1 MNHRVRRL
9 PKLIVGLMLLGC
21 AAGSG
26 LLSTAWAYIPPAGHL
41 PRLDIDMSLQFP
53 DTVRTGDTV
62 SISMT
67 YRLLQPIPEPERGA
81 ATFASINWAVRHCH
95 GSFQFLD
102 YAPWI
107 YDTLSVGDVRTIE
120 RKIVPTKPGCAA
132 VVGAVTSGIPW
143 KTVRDTSYWGA
154 GRFRNQVFDTVT
166 IIGDSLD
173 LTKVAIR
180 HLPDGTPL
188 LQPNITRSGPLASPQ
203 QLSATRHLPPGQG
216 VPVNPRDYPLT
227 REVTSNG
234 KRLWVFDWTQLQ
246 QLANETHDSVLV
258 YTIPRR
264 RDDTVRIIIRHIAH
278 ELDRPMFD
286 VSHSSRPLSYSTDS
300 LIWIPPATYRDST
313 TIDTVHI
320 LEPET
325 GIHLLIPLRISA
337 TTPED
342 CGASTR
348 LSLTF

>member
-1 MNHRVRRL
+1 MNYRVRRL
-9 PKLIVGLMLLGC
+9 PMLIAGLFLLGC

-26 LLSTAWAYIPPAGHL
+26 LLSTAWAYIPPAGRL

-67 YRLLQPIPEPERGA
+67 YRLLEPIPEHERGV
-81 ATFASINWAVRHCH
+81 ATFASITGAVSHCE
-95 GSFQFLD
+95 GGFQFID
-102 YAPWI
+102 YAPWVF
-107 YDTLSVGDVRTIE
+107 DTIAVGELQTIE

-188 LQPNITRSGPLASPQ
+188 LQPKITRTGPLTPPELEQ
-203 QLSATRHLPPGQG
+203 QIRNLPSGRGMIVPYPVRPFSIETRPDGLRVCVIDWAHAQ
-216 VPVNPRDYPLT
+216 
-227 REVTSNG
+227 
-234 KRLWVFDWTQLQ
+234 RL
-246 QLANETHDSVLV
+246 AAAK
-258 YTIPRR
+258 PK
-264 RDDTVRIIIRHIAH
+264 
-278 ELDRPMFD
+278 P
-286 VSHSSRPLSYSTDS
+286 
-300 LIWIPPATYRDST
+300 
-313 TIDTVHI
+313 
-320 LEPET
+320 
-325 GIHLLIPLRISA
+325 IHLIPI
-337 TTPED
+337 EV
-342 CGASTR
+342 G
-348 LSLTF
+348 

>member
-9 PKLIVGLMLLGC
+9 PKLIAGLFLLGC

-26 LLSTAWAYIPPAGHL
+26 LLSTAWAYIPPAGRL

-67 YRLLQPIPEPERGA
+67 YRLLEPIPEPERGA
-81 ATFASINWAVRHCH
+81 ATFTSINWAVSHCH

-102 YAPWI
+102 YAPWVF
-107 YDTLSVGDVRTIE
+107 DTIAVGEVHTIE

-180 HLPDGTPL
+180 HLADGTPL
-188 LQPNITRSGPLASPQ
+188 LQPKVTR
-203 QLSATRHLPPGQG
+203 
-216 VPVNPRDYPLT
+216 
-227 REVTSNG
+227 
-234 KRLWVFDWTQLQ
+234 
-246 QLANETHDSVLV
+246 
-258 YTIPRR
+258 
-264 RDDTVRIIIRHIAH
+264 
-278 ELDRPMFD
+278 
-286 VSHSSRPLSYSTDS
+286 SRPLAPPELEGQIRALRPGEALQVPYPVRPFSIETRPDSLRVCVIDWVHARKLAATKPKPLHLIPIEIGRQDSIIVRIQSEYGASPRQSIRIQSQRARAHFSTDS
-300 LIWIPPATYRDST
+300 TLIICIARTFGPMPTDT
-313 TIDTVHI
+313 VDVIDTD
-320 LEPET
+320 T
-325 GIHLLIPLRISA
+325 GMHVLLMLHEYS
-337 TTPED
+337 
-342 CGASTR
+342 S
-348 LSLTF
+348 F